1 MFSLIRKSPFQASA
15 FILMLKVLRPTED
28 NRMPEGM
35 VWESQLCQVT
45 ANETEIIILKKKKK
59 QKKQKQKTV
68 LLTPVI

>member
-1 MFSLIRKSPFQASA
+1 
-15 FILMLKVLRPTED
+15 MLKVLRPTED

-35 VWESQLCQVT
+35 VWESQICQVT
-45 ANETEIIILKKKKK
+45 ANETEMIILKKKKK